1 MEAPIRLITF
11 AQEVEKQTAVCAAK
25 EEGEASAAEQLEALK
40 ETLRSEST
48 ERARLS
54 MSRENLEA
62 DVEALRASL
71 QQLSRELA
79 YRRSSAP
86 GDAPQQ
92 GAASSEVS
100 NVLYTRRTQLTIL
113 LSEGKRGQ

>member
-1 MEAPIRLITF
+1 M
-11 AQEVEKQTAVCAAK
+11 
-25 EEGEASAAEQLEALK
+25 LK
-40 ETLRSEST
+40 EALRSEST

-54 MSRENLEA
+54 MARENLEA

-92 GAASSEVS
+92 GPAGSEVS
-100 NVLYTRRTQLTIL
+100 SILYVRRTPLTIH
-113 LSEGKRGQ
+113 